1 MTLEKSLEAINEN
14 STIVEVYGLGYV
26 GFPLAVRLASGD
38 ISVVGIDV
46 NQERIERL
54 EKNELMDSEIHLEA
68 EFVECRKNKKFML
81 QTQPEKLSTQ
91 KIGIICVPTPIPTQ
105 NIDSDIFVKSAVE
118 KFLETS
124 NSGDVIILESSI
136 EVGTTDKIKKMIESK
151 GFKVGDNFGLCFCPE
166 RIDPANKEW
175 GIENI
180 PRIIYCSDDDSY
192 KISKEVYNHV
202 NQGNL
207 LRVSSAKIAEI
218 VKSFENTF
226 RLVNIALVNE
236 LAILCD
242 KLGVNVKEIIDA
254 AATKPFGF
262 MPHYPGAGAGGHCI
276 PKDPRFLLE
285 SAKNKGIDFNT
296 IEHALEINQFMPK
309 YIANQIMEKIENE
322 NLNKSVLICGLSYK
336 ANVEDMRDSPSF
348 KIINELRQKNVKV
361 YGYDKYF
368 DSKFL
373 EKYLIENHLTKFD
386 CEIIDSLEDKII
398 NDIGCLCIVQHH
410 KSDQEDILQIYHK
423 GLIPFI
429 YDCQN
434 KIKKN
439 LNVKTILEFLGD

>member
-1 MTLEKSLEAINEN
+1 MILEKSLEAINEN
-14 STIVEVYGLGYV
+14 SFIVEVYGLGYV
-26 GFPLAVRLASGD
+26 GFPLAVRLASGG

-46 NQERIERL
+46 NHERIQRL
-54 EKNELMDSEIHLEA
+54 EKNELMDSEIHLES
-68 EFVECRKNKKFML
+68 EFVECRKNEKIIL
-81 QTQPEKLSTQ
+81 QTQPEKLSIQ

-105 NIDSDIFVKSAVE
+105 DTDSDIFVKSAVE
-118 KFLETS
+118 KFLEAS
-124 NSGDVIILESSI
+124 NLGDVIILESSI
-136 EVGTTDKIKKMIESK
+136 EVGTTDKIRKMIESK
-151 GFKVGDNFGLCFCPE
+151 GFKVGTNFGLCFCPE

-180 PRIIYCSDDDSY
+180 PRIIYCSDDNSY
-192 KISKEVYNHV
+192 KISREIYNHV

-207 LRVSSAKIAEI
+207 LRVSSSKIAEI
-218 VKSFENTF
+218 IKSFENTF

-285 SAKNKGIDFNT
+285 SAKNKGIDFKT
-296 IEHALEINQFMPK
+296 IEYALEINQFMPK
-309 YIANQIMEKIENE
+309 YIANQIVEKIESE
-322 NLNKSVLICGLSYK
+322 NLNRTVLICGLSYK

-348 KIINELRQKNVKV
+348 KIINELQRKNIQVF
-361 YGYDKYF
+361 GYDKYF
-368 DSKFL
+368 DKKFL
-373 EKYLIENHLTKFD
+373 DKYLIENHLTKFD
-386 CEIIDSLEDKII
+386 CEIINSLQDKIV
-398 NDIGCLCIVQHH
+398 NEIGCLCIVQHH
-410 KSDQEDILQIYHK
+410 KSDQDDIIEIYEK
-423 GLIPFI
+423 GLIPLI

-439 LNVKTILEFLGD
+439 LNTKTMLEYLGN